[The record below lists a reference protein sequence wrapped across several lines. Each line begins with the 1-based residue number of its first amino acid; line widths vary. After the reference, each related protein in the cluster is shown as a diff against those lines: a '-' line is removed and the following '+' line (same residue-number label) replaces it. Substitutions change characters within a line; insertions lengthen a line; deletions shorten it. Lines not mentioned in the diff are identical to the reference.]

1 MLVKGTVSAKN
12 ITAADAGANDN
23 NTKAILKT
31 FAPFKNCTTIISDT
45 QGDNLMFWCQCRT
58 C

>member
-23 NTKAILKT
+23 TTKAILKT
-31 FAPFKNCTTIISDT
+31 FAPFKNCTIIISDT
-45 QGDNLMFWCQCRT
+45 QADNLMF
-58 C
+58 